1 MERLPE
7 LDGIQS
13 FLFVAEELS
22 FRRAAERLNHDQS
35 ALSRR
40 IKELENRL
48 GVRLFQRTTRTVRL
62 TDAGQAFYE
71 RNVPL
76 IDGLRDSIS
85 LARRAADG
93 ASGRLRVGY
102 MSFAAILDMPR
113 HVRAFR
119 EKFPRV
125 SVDLLYHST
134 QAQKVE
140 LARDMLD
147 VGFMIGPFRHPD
159 FHTALISEER
169 LVALIPAGH
178 PAAGKGCVTL
188 QELARMPLIMGTLAQ
203 WDFYRQSLNSIF
215 LSRGLSMNVAFEASS
230 TMGMLGLVAAGLGST
245 IFPSGVRRLH
255 PADLEVVDI
264 ADCDIPIQTVL
275 VWRKSGLSITARNF
289 VKICG
294 IQRIE

>member
-22 FRRAAERLNHDQS
+22 FRRAAERLNLDQS

-178 PAAGKGCVTL
+178 PAAGKG
-188 QELARMPLIMGTLAQ
+188 
-203 WDFYRQSLNSIF
+203 
-215 LSRGLSMNVAFEASS
+215 
-230 TMGMLGLVAAGLGST
+230 
-245 IFPSGVRRLH
+245 
-255 PADLEVVDI
+255 
-264 ADCDIPIQTVL
+264 
-275 VWRKSGLSITARNF
+275 
-289 VKICG
+289 
-294 IQRIE
+294 